1 MRFHRFM
8 LGASALAFILSVGPA
23 LAAYPQGIAEP
34 ATPDQAAT
42 APQDVSSTDNDIVVT
57 ALFRS
62 QRLQDTPIA
71 ITALDARALEARG
84 QASVTDIAASAPNVT
99 IQQSSSGFGNA
110 AAISIR
116 GIGQYDTN
124 FALEPGVGV
133 YIDDVYY
140 PTIFGSAFDLL
151 DLSRVEIL
159 RGPQGTLAGK
169 NSIGGAIKLYSKKPD
184 GEGGGFVEAVYGRF
198 NRIDLRAAAN
208 ITLVP
213 DALFVRISGA
223 LKNRDGYVTRYDYG
237 CRNPASGYPANRSTN
252 DCRLGTEGGQDY
264 QGIRA
269 ALRWLAAPGLEINV
283 IGDYSKDDSE
293 PSASRLIAGA
303 TPFKQQFATG
313 EKFVNYSSYVVP
325 SVGFS
330 APPQSL
336 AKSHGISGTIDYEL
350 SPDIKLTSITAYRKT
365 TGAYSNDGD
374 LSPAG
379 GSLTIATQRFATFT
393 QELRLNGSF
402 GDVVDY
408 TVGGYYF
415 RGRGFLGGR
424 NHVGTDVSADTHIT
438 VVDFV
443 QGDNINS
450 SSKSAFLHSVFH
462 LADGLNASAG
472 VRYTDEKK
480 TYAFRRVD
488 PVTGGPA
495 ALVGGLDGVT
505 ANPPYTNSRWDYR
518 LNVDY
523 RWSPDLLTYATV
535 STGFKG
541 GGINPRP
548 FTPAQAAPF
557 QPETLTA
564 YEIGAKSDLLDRR
577 LRLNLSAFFNDY
589 RAIQIT
595 TFGPYA
601 GFPLSARPEN
611 AGRAHVKGI
620 ELETTI
626 VPTDGFAIDGS
637 VSYLDFKYKALT
649 AGALAAGI
657 TRDMVNSFTPKWK
670 ASLGA
675 QYEIASAVGTFT
687 PRLDVNYQSSFFTN
701 ALNAATNHVS
711 NYTIMNGRIAFRPD
725 NSSWEAAV
733 AVTNLANKYYYV
745 NIFDNLTQPAGTAAG
760 TVGRPREWSVML
772 KRTF

>member
-1 MRFHRFM
+1 MKSYRLMF
-8 LGASALAFILSVGPA
+8 GASVLAFVLSSGSALAQGNAVAAAPDKPA
-23 LAAYPQGIAEP
+23 AAQDDT
-34 ATPDQAAT
+34 ATI
-42 APQDVSSTDNDIVVT
+42 NEIVVT
-57 ALFRS
+57 AQFRS

-71 ITALDARALEARG
+71 ITALDASALEARG
-84 QASVTDIAASAPNVT
+84 QTNVTDIAASSPNVT

-110 AAISIR
+110 AVVSIR

-169 NSIGGAIKLYSKKPD
+169 NSIGGSIKLYSKKPD
-184 GEGGGFVEAVYGRF
+184 GEGGGFVEATYGRF

-213 DALFVRISGA
+213 DSLFMRLSGA
-223 LKNRDGYVTRYDYG
+223 MKNSDGYVTRYDYG
-237 CRNPASGYPANRSTN
+237 CRNPSSGYPANRSTG

-264 QGIRA
+264 QGLRG
-269 ALRWLAAPGLEINV
+269 ALRWLPAPGLEVNL
-283 IGDYSKDDSE
+283 IGDYSKDNSE
-293 PSASRLIAGA
+293 PSASRLIAA
-303 TPFKQQFATG
+303 STPFKQQFITN
-313 EKFVNYSSYVVP
+313 EKYVNYSSYSVP
-325 SVGFS
+325 SIGFS
-330 APPQSL
+330 AAPESL
-336 AKSHGISGTIDYEL
+336 AKSHGVSGTIDYDL
-350 SPDIKLTSITAYRKT
+350 SPDLKLTSITAYRKT

-379 GSLTIATQRFATFT
+379 GSLTLATQRFSTFT
-393 QELRLNGSF
+393 QELRLNGSI
-402 GDVVDY
+402 GSLVDY
-408 TVGGYYF
+408 TVGGFYF
-415 RGRGFLGGR
+415 RGRGYLGGR
-424 NHVGTDVSADTHIT
+424 NHVGTDIDADTHVT

-450 SSKSAFLHSVFH
+450 SSKSAFLHTVFH
-462 LADGLNASAG
+462 LAEGLNASAG

-480 TYAFRRVD
+480 TYLFRRTD
-488 PVTGGPA
+488 PVTGEPA
-495 ALVGGLDGVT
+495 ALVGGLNGVS
-505 ANPPYTNSRWDYR
+505 ADPPYTNSRWDYR

-523 RWSPDLLTYATV
+523 RWSPELLTYATV

-577 LRLNLSAFFNDY
+577 LRINVSAFFNDY

-595 TFGPYA
+595 TFGPFA
-601 GFPLSARPEN
+601 DFPLSARPEN
-611 AGRAHVKGI
+611 AGRAHVKGL
-620 ELETTI
+620 ELETTVI
-626 VPTDGFAIDGS
+626 PVDGFTIDGS
-637 VSYLDFKYKALT
+637 VSYLDFKYKELT

-657 TRDMVNSFTPKWK
+657 TLDMVNSFTPKWK

-675 QYEIASAVGTFT
+675 QYAIDAGFGTIT
-687 PRLDVNYQSSFFTN
+687 PRFDVNYQSSFFSS
-701 ALNAATNHVS
+701 ALNTATDHVS
-711 NYTIMNGRIAFRPD
+711 KYTIMNGRIAFKPE
-725 NSSWEAAV
+725 NSSWEGAI

-745 NIFDNLTQPAGTAAG
+745 NIFDNLTQPAGTSAG
-760 TVGRPREWSVML
+760 TVGRPREWSVTL